1 MMKKRFRVMA
11 ALMAMAVM
19 AGSLTGCG
27 GNKNAPAETGSA
39 SSGTA
44 AEGNSGGAAGS
55 SEINAAKPA
64 EGMALKEDIVIGMQ
78 SKHTTV
84 DAMDASNT
92 QHNYMYRMV
101 YDTPVHFNNTT
112 KELEPSLAE
121 EWSTEDGGKTYIFK
135 LRDGVKF
142 HNGEMV
148 YDTPVHFNNTTKELE
163 PSLAEEW
170 STEDGG
176 KTYIFKLRDGVKFHN
191 GETLKASDF
200 VFTFNRM
207 EGTTSCN
214 GVFLKVESV
223 EAVDDLTVK
232 MTLVDPNLDW
242 PYMMTLP
249 TASIMNEKA
258 VTDDPEKGPAVGTG
272 PWMVDS
278 YEFGNYT
285 KLVAFE
291 DSWRGA
297 PNAKSFTFRYIPED
311 SARLIALQNGEID
324 ICQTPAAIELGRIEE
339 DPALDL
345 ISYKGGSL
353 TYMAFN
359 TQKDPAKDENLRK
372 AVAHAIDIDSIIAV
386 AAEGRGEKATSFWGW
401 DEFGFY
407 DCGGYTRDL
416 DKAKEYLAKAFP
428 NGNATLDISVGADRK
443 TIAEMIQ
450 SQCKEIGLTI
460 NIVELDSA
468 GISTTTTNGEH
479 QSCLYGMGFNIFGDD
494 ARRIL
499 QPGSA
504 VNKAHYDSPEVMELL
519 DKAVAEEDEAKRLD
533 YYKQIQENVY
543 EHVPY
548 IPIYYADGFIGVKKG
563 TGGIDIYP
571 TSHHDFSNIF
581 VPAE

>member
-44 AEGNSGGAAGS
+44 AEGNSGGATGS

-142 HNGEMV
+142 HNGE
-148 YDTPVHFNNTTKELE
+148 
-163 PSLAEEW
+163 
-170 STEDGG
+170 
-176 KTYIFKLRDGVKFHN
+176 I
-191 GETLKASDF
+191 LKASDF

-214 GVFLKVESV
+214 GVFLRVESV

-428 NGNATLDISVGADRK
+428 NGNAALDISVGADRK

-479 QSCLYGMGFNIFGDD
+479 QSCLYGMGFNVFGDD

>member
-142 HNGEMV
+142 HNGE
-148 YDTPVHFNNTTKELE
+148 
-163 PSLAEEW
+163 
-170 STEDGG
+170 
-176 KTYIFKLRDGVKFHN
+176 
-191 GETLKASDF
+191 TLKASDF

-232 MTLVDPNLDW
+232 MTLVDPNL

-416 DKAKEYLAKAFP
+416 DKAKECLEAAGYSDSDGDGIVDKDGENL
-428 NGNATLDISVGADRK
+428 S
-443 TIAEMIQ
+443 
-450 SQCKEIGLTI
+450 LTI
-460 NIVELDSA
+460 SIANGSSTAVSETLQDMWKQIGVDVQIEMLENVSDKRASGDFDMLVSPNWQTVNAGDGQKYLMNRWSDGGSDNYSGYHSDEFQSVLDKLDAAFTQEDRVSAFVEAQQILA
-468 GISTTTTNGEH
+468 
-479 QSCLYGMGFNIFGDD
+479 DD
-494 ARRIL
+494 APAIWMYANDNVTL
-499 QPGSA
+499 
-504 VNKAHYDSPEVMELL
+504 VNSKLENVTVFPI
-519 DKAVAEEDEAKRLD
+519 D
-533 YYKQIQENVY
+533 YYLVTNKW
-543 EHVPY
+543 
-548 IPIYYADGFIGVKKG
+548 
-563 TGGIDIYP
+563 TL
-571 TSHHDFSNIF
+571 
-581 VPAE
+581 AE

>member
-135 LRDGVKF
+135 LRDG
-142 HNGEMV
+142 
-148 YDTPVHFNNTTKELE
+148 
-163 PSLAEEW
+163 
-170 STEDGG
+170 
-176 KTYIFKLRDGVKFHN
+176 
-191 GETLKASDF
+191 
-200 VFTFNRM
+200 
-207 EGTTSCN
+207 
-214 GVFLKVESV
+214 LKVESV

-428 NGNATLDISVGADRK
+428 NGNAALDISVGADRK

>member
-142 HNGEMV
+142 HNGE
-148 YDTPVHFNNTTKELE
+148 
-163 PSLAEEW
+163 
-170 STEDGG
+170 
-176 KTYIFKLRDGVKFHN
+176 I
-191 GETLKASDF
+191 LKASDF

-416 DKAKEYLAKAFP
+416 DKAKECLEAAGYSDSDGDGIVDKDGENL
-428 NGNATLDISVGADRK
+428 S
-443 TIAEMIQ
+443 
-450 SQCKEIGLTI
+450 LTI
-460 NIVELDSA
+460 SIANGS
-468 GISTTTTNGEH
+468 STAVSET
-479 QSCLYGMGFNIFGDD
+479 
-494 ARRIL
+494 L
-499 QPGSA
+499 Q
-504 VNKAHYDSPEVMELL
+504 DMW
-519 DKAVAEEDEAKRLD
+519 
-533 YYKQIQENVY
+533 KQIELMY
-543 EHVPY
+543 RL
-548 IPIYYADGFIGVKKG
+548 KCWRM
-563 TGGIDIYP
+563 
-571 TSHHDFSNIF
+571 
-581 VPAE
+581 

>member
-1 MMKKRFRVMA
+1 MQR
-11 ALMAMAVM
+11 AL
-19 AGSLTGCG
+19 
-27 GNKNAPAETGSA
+27 P
-39 SSGTA
+39 
-44 AEGNSGGAAGS
+44 
-55 SEINAAKPA
+55 
-64 EGMALKEDIVIGMQ
+64 
-78 SKHTTV
+78 
-84 DAMDASNT
+84 
-92 QHNYMYRMV
+92 
-101 YDTPVHFNNTT
+101 
-112 KELEPSLAE
+112 
-121 EWSTEDGGKTYIFK
+121 
-135 LRDGVKF
+135 
-142 HNGEMV
+142 
-148 YDTPVHFNNTTKELE
+148 
-163 PSLAEEW
+163 
-170 STEDGG
+170 
-176 KTYIFKLRDGVKFHN
+176 
-191 GETLKASDF
+191 
-200 VFTFNRM
+200 
-207 EGTTSCN
+207 
-214 GVFLKVESV
+214 
-223 EAVDDLTVK
+223 
-232 MTLVDPNLDW
+232 
-242 PYMMTLP
+242 
-249 TASIMNEKA
+249 
-258 VTDDPEKGPAVGTG
+258 
-272 PWMVDS
+272 
-278 YEFGNYT
+278 
-285 KLVAFE
+285 
-291 DSWRGA
+291 
-297 PNAKSFTFRYIPED
+297 
-311 SARLIALQNGEID
+311 
-324 ICQTPAAIELGRIEE
+324 
-339 DPALDL
+339 
-345 ISYKGGSL
+345 
-353 TYMAFN
+353 
-359 TQKDPAKDENLRK
+359 
-372 AVAHAIDIDSIIAV
+372 SIIAV

-428 NGNATLDISVGADRK
+428 NGNAALDISVGADRK